1 MCDDIF
7 IVSLWLKDPAQGLNF
22 LDCLISCWSCWI
34 AWFLPRPSTDAPP
47 DGSPFFVFWRCPWK
61 FLVCYAS
68 IDCIRA
74 SICCLLGVE
83 ICCLYPFQL
92 MKVVLTTLEIL
103 TNFYRNSH
111 TSVLKLWLKVKVHGC
126 PNRFPRIMNEQ
137 LDWTW
142 WECRVGCGPALLV
155 PLGLSRLLGVYW
167 LYPCIDRMWSAV
179 GGFLEIGWGGAVP
192 HMCSHFKR
200 DTSLWLSLPSDIRSG
215 VSAFRRFGSSG
226 TQMCSLLQRCF
237 AREYIA

>member
-1 MCDDIF
+1 MRLL
-7 IVSLWLKDPAQGLNF
+7 IVSVPLFEGNRGGSWVLRVAEHGRATTWVTIFCFLKVPLGF
-22 LDCLISCWSCWI
+22 S
-34 AWFLPRPSTDAPP
+34 R
-47 DGSPFFVFWRCPWK
+47 
-61 FLVCYAS
+61 
-68 IDCIRA
+68 
-74 SICCLLGVE
+74 LLGVYW
-83 ICCLYPFQL
+83 LYPCIDLLFVRRRDL
-92 MKVVLTTLEIL
+92 LFVSVPFDEKLLTTLEIL
-103 TNFYRNSH
+103 TIFYRNSH

-200 DTSLWLSLPSDIRSG
+200 DTSLWHTLPSDIRSG

-237 AREYIA
+237 ASEYIA